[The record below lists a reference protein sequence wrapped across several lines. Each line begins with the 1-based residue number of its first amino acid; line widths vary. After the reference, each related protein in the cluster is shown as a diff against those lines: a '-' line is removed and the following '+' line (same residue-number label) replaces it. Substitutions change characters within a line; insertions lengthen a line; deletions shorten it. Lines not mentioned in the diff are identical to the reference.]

1 MLRPPL
7 SWTFCKSSRGW
18 DVPGG
23 PVAKTPHFLVQFQVG
38 NQIPHATTK
47 FASHRTKDGVK
58 ILRATIQIGRSQINK
73 NKIIKEIKT
82 ESSIKKKKKKSSIRA
97 LVLRAEGTPGP
108 GHGRCRLVYDEMGG
122 FRGPVSMTLPS
133 LPMN

>member
-1 MLRPPL
+1 M
-7 SWTFCKSSRGW
+7 
-18 DVPGG
+18 
-23 PVAKTPHFLVQFQVG
+23 AKTPHFLVQFLVG

-82 ESSIKKKKKKSSIRA
+82 EKLHQKKKRKAPSEPSFSEQKGLLAQDTADAGLFTMRWVAS
-97 LVLRAEGTPGP
+97 
-108 GHGRCRLVYDEMGG
+108 GG
-122 FRGPVSMTLPS
+122 LC
-133 LPMN
+133 L